1 MSVRFQYAGDKDI
14 SVGRAGGASLF
25 KLPGA
30 ISFPPAGSY
39 NSTLFGETYP
49 TAEGGTSF
57 TNPANGAAP
66 PIPNQI
72 VDVDVLNDGSGG
84 TYIDWSSATNLQYN
98 AYGVVF
104 LTETAQ
110 PLNIEVPTSS
120 GNYYQ
125 GGTYDNQYFH
135 DGVGGW
141 ASGGVNSSY
150 YSNGTDT
157 NIALIGTPQ
166 TTEVPSGSGNYYDNG
181 QIDGYTWN
189 GSGGYNYPVTKGAY
203 WTTGDTVGLSGL
215 NVVEEIEVPTGGS
228 LYGTGRT
235 VIYTW
240 DGSGGYNYPVYDGS
254 YYPVDTL
261 IWESVTYT
269 SGSTDVPSGSGN
281 YYDNTLNGDQYLW
294 NGSGGYSYN
303 SNWYYPYGT
312 VIYNDGTYEYRWDGV
327 GGYYSITL

>member
-1 MSVRFQYAGDKDI
+1 MRIGLSSIVGDGFGTGSFQISEIAGE
-14 SVGRAGGASLF
+14 
-25 KLPGA
+25 

-39 NSTLFGETYP
+39 NSTLYGVEYP
-49 TAEGGTSF
+49 QSEGGSTF
-57 TNPANGAAP
+57 NHPVLVALV
-66 PIPNQI
+66 PNT
-72 VDVDVLNDGSGG
+72 VCDVDVENDGAGG
-84 TYIDWSSATNLQYN
+84 TYTDWTTATNIQPTPFGTVFYLDTTPQPLGVEVPSGSSAYYTGGTQQ
-98 AYGVVF
+98 
-104 LTETAQ
+104 TEY
-110 PLNIEVPTSS
+110 IHD
-120 GNYYQ
+120 GNYSYTSQ
-125 GGTYDNQYFH
+125 
-135 DGVGGW
+135 
-141 ASGGVNSSY
+141 GVNPSY
-150 YSNGTDT
+150 FSMGTDT
-157 NIALIGTPQ
+157 NIELIGNSQ

-215 NVVEEIEVPTGGS
+215 NVVEETEVPTGGS

-281 YYDNTLNGDQYLW
+281 YYDNTINGYQYLW
-294 NGSGGYSYN
+294 NGSGGYNYN
-303 SNWYYPYGT
+303 SSWYYPYGT
-312 VIYNDGTYEYRWDGV
+312 FIYNDGTSDYYWDGT
-327 GGYYSITL
+327 GGYYT

>member
-1 MSVRFQYAGDKDI
+1 MRIGLSSIVGDGFGAGSFQI
-14 SVGRAGGASLF
+14 SEIA
-25 KLPGA
+25 GA

-39 NSTLFGETYP
+39 NSTLYGVEYP
-49 TAEGGTSF
+49 TDQGGSAF
-57 TNPANGAAP
+57 TNPINGAAP

-72 VDVDVLNDGSGG
+72 CDVDVENDGAGG
-84 TYIDWSSATNLQYN
+84 TYTDWSTATNIQFKPYGN
-98 AYGVVF
+98 VFHITYGVGN
-104 LTETAQ
+104 
-110 PLNIEVPTSS
+110 NIEVPS
-120 GNYYQ
+120 GSGQSYV
-125 GGTYDNQYFH
+125 GGSYDDTWFH
-135 DGVGGW
+135 DGAGSYGQS
-141 ASGGVNSSY
+141 AINISY

-157 NIALIGTPQ
+157 NIESVGTPQ
-166 TTEVPSGSGNYYDNG
+166 QTEVPTGSGVYHDNG
-181 QIDGYTWN
+181 RFNGYTWDGN
-189 GSGGYNYPVTKGAY
+189 GGYNYPITKGAY

-261 IWESVTYT
+261 IWESVTTT

-281 YYDNTLNGDQYLW
+281 SYDSTLNGDQYLW
-294 NGSGGYSYN
+294 NGSGGYNYN
-303 SNWYYPYGT
+303 SSWYYPYGT
-312 VIYNDGTYEYRWDGV
+312 FIYSDGTYEYKWDGV